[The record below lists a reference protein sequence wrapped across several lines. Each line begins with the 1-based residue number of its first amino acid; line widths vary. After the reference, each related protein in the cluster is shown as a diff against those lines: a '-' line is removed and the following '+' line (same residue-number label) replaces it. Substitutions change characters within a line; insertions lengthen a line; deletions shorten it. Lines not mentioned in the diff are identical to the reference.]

1 MSEHHDSITRD
12 SVASSAG
19 TLELVTKAARDGA
32 ADAQVA
38 ATRAWDASSLFA
50 SRLVY
55 STCYSLSYG
64 IVFPAMLL
72 ARAIPQNNEAVRGL
86 IDGAH
91 AAILNVDQIRGRP
104 IDTAVLAPSP
114 A

>member
-1 MSEHHDSITRD
+1 MSKPHARKTHDP
-12 SVASSAG
+12 VESSAG
-19 TLELVTKAARDGA
+19 TLDLVAKAARDGA
-32 ADAQVA
+32 ADAQEA
-38 ATRAWDASSLFA
+38 ATRTWDATSLFA

-64 IVFPAMLL
+64 LVFPAMLL
-72 ARAIPQNNEAVRGL
+72 AHAIPRNNEAVRGL

-91 AAILNVDQIRGRP
+91 AAILKVDQLRGMSIER
-104 IDTAVLAPSP
+104 AVPAPSP